1 MGFEYT
7 RDKLK
12 KLYEQGDYYLGDW
25 ARDKRL
31 YLEKYEEYVQWIAD
45 YDQGWATIKNRYHVL
60 FDFLYGG
67 TFSGRPEMP
76 IVRGNFIVGF
86 LCPNGDIKSN
96 DTAVHFL
103 DKKKIESIQESKRL
117 NAQLLSASKIE
128 VEDSEE
134 TETKSEV
141 DALEKLEKELA
152 ALMQRVEDSF
162 GLPPS
167 FFEKN

>member
-7 RDKLK
+7 RDKLE
-12 KLYEQGDYYLGDW
+12 KLYRQGDYYLGDW
-25 ARDKRL
+25 AHDKRL
-31 YLEKYEEYVQWIAD
+31 YLEKYEEYVQWIID
-45 YDQGWATIKNRYHVL
+45 YDQGWATVKNRYHVL

-86 LCPNGDIKSN
+86 LCPNGDIKSV
-96 DTAVHFL
+96 DTTIHFL
-103 DKKKIESIQESKRL
+103 DKKKIEEVQTNKRL
-117 NAQLLSASKIE
+117 KTLEIE
-128 VEDSEE
+128 DKYSEE

>member
-1 MGFEYT
+1 MGFDYT

-12 KLYEQGDYYLGDW
+12 KLYEQGKYYLGSW
-25 ARDKRL
+25 NGNGQI
-31 YLEKYEEYVQWIAD
+31 YLEKYDEYIQWITD
-45 YDQGWATIKNRYHVL
+45 YDQGWAGVKNRYHVL
-60 FDFLYGG
+60 FDSF
-67 TFSGRPEMP
+67 TGRPEMV

-86 LCPNGDIKSN
+86 LYPNGEIKSAY
-96 DTAVHFL
+96 DAVHFL

-117 NAQLLSASKIE
+117 NCASKIE

-141 DALEKLEKELA
+141 KLDALEKLEKELA
-152 ALMQRVEDSF
+152 ALMRRVEDSF
-162 GLPPS
+162 GIPPS

>member
-1 MGFEYT
+1 M
-7 RDKLK
+7 
-12 KLYEQGDYYLGDW
+12 
-25 ARDKRL
+25 
-31 YLEKYEEYVQWIAD
+31 
-45 YDQGWATIKNRYHVL
+45 
-60 FDFLYGG
+60 
-67 TFSGRPEMP
+67 S
-76 IVRGNFIVGF
+76 
-86 LCPNGDIKSN
+86 
-96 DTAVHFL
+96 
-103 DKKKIESIQESKRL
+103 
-117 NAQLLSASKIE
+117 LLSASKIE

>member
-7 RDKLK
+7 RDKLR
-12 KLYEQGDYYLGDW
+12 KLYEKGEYYLGDW

-31 YLEKYEEYVQWIAD
+31 YLEKYDEYVQWITD
-45 YDQGWATIKNRYHVL
+45 YDQGWATVKNRYHVL
-60 FDFLYGG
+60 FDSF
-67 TFSGRPEMP
+67 TGRPEMV

-86 LCPNGDIKSN
+86 LYPNGDIKGT
-96 DTAVHFL
+96 DTAIHFL

-117 NAQLLSASKIE
+117 KIE
-128 VEDSEE
+128 VEDSKE

-141 DALEKLEKELA
+141 KLDALEKLEKELA

-162 GLPPS
+162 GVPPS